1 MKSDLDALM
10 QARNL
15 EAILITGPASH
26 NPPMVYLT
34 GGVHVTVADLI
45 KVRGAAPIL
54 YHQTMERDEAARTG
68 LALQDYAGFEYGK
81 LIKQCNGDAIQ
92 ASAVLY
98 QKMLTDQGIT
108 SGRLAVYGQ
117 SDAGNAYAI
126 FSALQKLMPDLTVVG
141 EAGNSL
147 LLLARLTKSA
157 DEIERVRRMGQVTIA
172 VVDQVAEFLTSHS
185 VEAGVLI
192 KPDGH
197 PLTIGDVKNR
207 INLWLAERGVE
218 NPEGTIFS
226 IGRDAAVP
234 HSVGNPADLLRQGQ
248 TIVFD
253 IYPCEAGGGYFYD
266 LTRTWCLG
274 YAPDETYKLYEDV
287 LTVFHQV
294 LSEMVP
300 GAFYPDYHARACDLF
315 EELGHPTLRTNPRS
329 TDGFVHGLGHGVGLD
344 IHERPLY
351 GNNATQDDCLSPG
364 AVVTIEPGLYY
375 PERGI
380 GVRLEDTLWVDPE
393 GGIRPLAEYPLDLVL
408 PMSKVKK

>member
-1 MKSDLDALM
+1 MKSDLDGLM

-15 EAILITGPASH
+15 DAILITGPAFH
-26 NPPMVYLT
+26 NPAMYYQT
-34 GGVHVTVADLI
+34 GGVHVSTADLI
-45 KVRGAAPIL
+45 KKRGAAPIL
-54 YHQTMERDEAARTG
+54 YHQTIERDEAARTG
-68 LALQDYAGFEYGK
+68 LALQDYARYDYRG
-81 LIKQCNGDAIQ
+81 LIKQYRGNTVQ

-98 QKMLTDQGIT
+98 QKMLTEQGIT

-126 FSALQKLMPDLTVVG
+126 FSALQQLIPDLTLVG
-141 EAGNSL
+141 EAGDSV

-157 DEIERVRRMGQVTIA
+157 DEIERIRCMGQVTIA
-172 VVDQVAEFLTSHS
+172 VVGQVAEYLASHS
-185 VEAGVLI
+185 VEAGILI
-192 KPDGH
+192 KPDGQ
-197 PLTIGDVKNR
+197 PLNIGEVKNR

-274 YAPDETYKLYEDV
+274 YAPEETYKLYEDV
-287 LTVFHQV
+287 LSVFRQV
-294 LSEMVP
+294 LSEMQP
-300 GAFYPDYHARACDLF
+300 GALFPHYHARACDLF
-315 EELGHPTLRTNPRS
+315 EELGHPTQRSDPRS
-329 TDGFVHGLGHGVGLD
+329 TDGFVHGLGHGVGLN
-344 IHERPLY
+344 IHERPSC
-351 GNNATQDDCLSPG
+351 GNNTTLDDRLSPG
-364 AVVTIEPGLYY
+364 AVFTLEPGLYY

-393 GGIRPLAEYPLDLVL
+393 SGIRPLVEYPLDLVI

>member
-15 EAILITGPASH
+15 DAILITGPAFH
-26 NPPMVYLT
+26 NPPMYYLT
-34 GGVHVTVADLI
+34 GGVHVTAADLI
-45 KVRGAAPIL
+45 KKRGVAPIL
-54 YHQTMERDEAARTG
+54 YHQTMERDEAAHTG
-68 LALQDYAGFEYGK
+68 LALQDYTGFDHRG
-81 LIKQCNGDAIQ
+81 LIKQCNGNAVQ

-117 SDAGNAYAI
+117 LDAGNAYAI
-126 FSALQKLMPDLTVVG
+126 FSALQQLMPGLTLVG
-141 EAGNSL
+141 ETGDSL
-147 LLLARLTKSA
+147 LLLARLTKSV
-157 DEIERVRRMGQVTIA
+157 DEIERIRNMGRVTTA
-172 VVDQVAEFLTSHS
+172 VVGQVAEFLTSHS

-197 PLTIGDVKNR
+197 PLTIGEVKRR
-207 INLWLAERGVE
+207 INLWLAERDVE

-226 IGRDAAVP
+226 IGRDSAVP

-274 YAPDETYKLYEDV
+274 YASDETYQLYEDV
-287 LTVFHQV
+287 LSVFRQV
-294 LSEMVP
+294 LSEMQP
-300 GAFYPDYHARACDLF
+300 GTLYPHYHDRACDLF
-315 EELGHPTLRTNPRS
+315 EKMGHPTLRTNPRS
-329 TDGFVHGLGHGVGLD
+329 NNGFVHGLGHGVGLN
-344 IHERPLY
+344 IHERPSC
-351 GNNATQDDCLSPG
+351 GNHATQDDSLSPG

-375 PERGI
+375 PAQGI
-380 GVRLEDTLWVDPE
+380 GIRLEDTVWVNPE
-393 GGIRPLAEYPLDLVL
+393 GGIRPLVEYPLDLVI
-408 PMSKVKK
+408 PMSKVRK

>member
-15 EAILITGPASH
+15 DAILITGPAFH
-26 NPPMVYLT
+26 NPAMYYLT
-34 GGVHVTVADLI
+34 GGVHVSEADLI
-45 KVRGAAPIL
+45 KKRGSAPIL
-54 YHQTMERDEAARTG
+54 YHKTMERDEAARTG
-68 LALQDYAGFEYGK
+68 LALQDYAGFDYSG
-81 LIKQCNGDAIQ
+81 LIKQYRGNAVL
-92 ASAVLY
+92 ASAALY
-98 QKMLTDQGIT
+98 QMMLTEQGIT
-108 SGRLAVYGQ
+108 SGRLAIYGQ

-126 FSALQKLMPDLTVVG
+126 FSALQTLLPDLTLVG
-141 EAGNSL
+141 EAGDSL

-157 DEIERVRRMGQVTIA
+157 DEIERIRRMGQITTA
-172 VVDQVAEFLTSHS
+172 VVGQTAEYLANHT

-192 KPDGH
+192 APDGY
-197 PLTIGDVKNR
+197 PLTIGTVKKR

-234 HSVGNPADLLRQGQ
+234 HSVGNPSDLLRLGQ

-274 YAPDETYKLYEDV
+274 YAPDETLQLYEDV
-287 LTVFHQV
+287 LAVFRQI
-294 LSEMVP
+294 LSEMQP
-300 GAFYPDYHARACDLF
+300 GGFYPHYHSRACDLF
-315 EELGHPTLRTNPRS
+315 EELGHPTLRTNPRT
-329 TDGFVHGLGHGVGLD
+329 TDGFVHGLGHGVGLN
-344 IHERPLY
+344 IHERPSY
-351 GNNATQDDCLSPG
+351 GNNATHDDCLSPG
-364 AVVTIEPGLYY
+364 AVFTLEPGLYY

-393 GGIRPLAEYPLDLVL
+393 GGIRPLVEYPLDLVI